1 MAQLLIL
8 IATFFLSRKQNKA
21 DTMETKPKQ
30 NEEQETGRT
39 NQVWI
44 ILIICV
50 LGYVL
55 YRGWG
60 KTQKEVYSDNIGKD
74 AESQQAQLLRQA
86 FNPSGNSWLM
96 ALDGTDEES
105 VFSVATQI
113 KDYGKVADAY
123 RVLYGA
129 DLSSDLAEELNRADL
144 TKFWDIVYKR
154 TSTGTTPTPTN
165 TTPTGSYPGQPTPT
179 TPGAPVRGQLLEN
192 LAWKKKTIFAT
203 ATVNV
208 RDYNNPN
215 RIVKQ
220 VKKGAMIGT
229 YWATADYT
237 NLPNKGNKTRYVITN
252 DGGINNDYFDI
263 NGTKYLVVL
272 SSVTI

>member
-1 MAQLLIL
+1 MVQILIL
-8 IATFFLSRKQNKA
+8 LATLFLSRKPNNS
-21 DTMETKPKQ
+21 TMETKPKSDEQ
-30 NEEQETGRT
+30 QETGRT
-39 NQVWI
+39 NQVWV

-55 YRGWG
+55 YSGWR

-86 FNPSGNSWLM
+86 FNPSGTGWLM
-96 ALDGTDEES
+96 AVDGTDEET
-105 VFSVATQI
+105 VMAVAAQI
-113 KDYGKVADAY
+113 SNYGKVADAY

-129 DLSSDLAEELNRADL
+129 DLSSDLADELTRADL

-154 TSTGTTPTPTN
+154 TPTTSPPTTTPGGGFPGNTN
-165 TTPTGSYPGQPTPT
+165 PPMPT
-179 TPGAPVRGQLLEN
+179 TPGAPVRGPLLQN
-192 LAWKKKTIFAT
+192 SAWKKKTIFAT

-208 RDYNNPN
+208 RDYNNPK

-237 NLPNKGNKTRYVITN
+237 NLPNTGNKNRYVITN
-252 DGGINNDYFDI
+252 DGGINNDVFDI
-263 NGTKYLVVL
+263 GGTKYLVVL